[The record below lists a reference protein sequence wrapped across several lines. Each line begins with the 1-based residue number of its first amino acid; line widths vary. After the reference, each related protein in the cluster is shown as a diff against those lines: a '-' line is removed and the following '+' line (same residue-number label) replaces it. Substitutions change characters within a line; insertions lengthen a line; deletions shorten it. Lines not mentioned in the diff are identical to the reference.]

1 MHTIRMCEKPHGP
14 RARRSE
20 SEPPAKRP
28 ATTSNLRV
36 GLAQL
41 NIAGRAMQTAIILSM
56 LARVYLAVALFL
68 AIAWWYVRKWG
79 AKQEKSDQ

>member
-1 MHTIRMCEKPHGP
+1 M
-14 RARRSE
+14 
-20 SEPPAKRP
+20 
-28 ATTSNLRV
+28 

-41 NIAGRAMQTAIILSM
+41 NIAGRSMQTAIILSM